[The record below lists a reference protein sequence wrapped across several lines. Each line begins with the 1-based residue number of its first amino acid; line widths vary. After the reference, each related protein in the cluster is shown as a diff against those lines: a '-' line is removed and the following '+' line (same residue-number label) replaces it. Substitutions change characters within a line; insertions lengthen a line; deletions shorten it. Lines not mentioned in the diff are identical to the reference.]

1 MKRQVHFMSK
11 IVINRILLIGLLFI
25 PFLNGNAQT
34 EVTKNVIVDAAG
46 WKRVAT
52 LDASAGRGYHEIVLY
67 TRGGATTPRVV
78 KISWFKGWSTNYGGL
93 NVVSLSNGGLW
104 SKARITYD
112 GTQSYLEVNFTKDIP
127 VLSVYLN
134 KSAWN
139 GGEIIG
145 GTLPDGGG
153 NVVASATV
161 GRVNYGEDNFFLG
174 YNGNV
179 GIGTSS
185 PDAKLAVNGVVHS
198 KEVKVDLNGWSDFV
212 FDEDYPLPTIEE
224 VEQHINEKGHLKDIP
239 SAKEV
244 KENGIRLGEMDA
256 KLLQKIEELTLYT
269 IQLQKQ
275 VKGLREQNIKQQQ
288 EIDQLKTQ

>member
-1 MKRQVHFMSK
+1 MKTSAHFMSGTMMSK
-11 IVINRILLIGLLFI
+11 ALLTTLLFLT
-25 PFLNGNAQT
+25 FLNGNAQT

-52 LDASAGRGYHEIVLY
+52 LDAPAGRGYNEIVLY
-67 TRGGATTPRVV
+67 TKGGATAPRVV
-78 KISWFKGWSTNYGGL
+78 KISWFKGWGTNYGGL
-93 NVVSLSNGGLW
+93 NIVSLSNGGLW

-127 VLSVYLN
+127 VLSVYQN
-134 KSAWN
+134 QSVWS

-153 NVVASATV
+153 DVVVSAKV
-161 GRVNYGEDNFFLG
+161 GRVNYGEDSFFLG
-174 YNGNV
+174 YNGNA
-179 GIGTSS
+179 GIGTTS

-212 FDEDYPLPTIEE
+212 FKEDYNLPTLEE
-224 VEQHINEKGHLKDIP
+224 VEQHIQEKGYLKDIP

-244 KENGIRLGEMDA
+244 KENGIFLGDMDA

-269 IQLQKQ
+269 IQQQKMIKTQ
-275 VKGLREQNIKQQQ
+275 GQMIRELKN
-288 EIDQLKTQ
+288 EIQQLKNN